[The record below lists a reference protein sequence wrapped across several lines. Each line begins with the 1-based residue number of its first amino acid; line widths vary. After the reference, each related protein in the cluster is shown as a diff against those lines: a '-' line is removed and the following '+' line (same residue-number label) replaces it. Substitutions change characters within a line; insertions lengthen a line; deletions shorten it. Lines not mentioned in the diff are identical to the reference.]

1 MDDTALE
8 RSMLERAGLPSCPNP
23 LSSKA
28 SVEGEEERG
37 EVGEEVVLLVPV
49 FTSGVAPP
57 GVLCVESISVLDF
70 LKRFKREYL
79 DPRRRE

>member
-1 MDDTALE
+1 
-8 RSMLERAGLPSCPNP
+8 MLERAGLPSCPNP

-37 EVGEEVVLLVPV
+37 EVGGEVVLLVPV
-49 FTSGVAPP
+49 PMFMSGVARP

>member
-1 MDDTALE
+1 MPG
-8 RSMLERAGLPSCPNP
+8 RAGGLPSCPNP

-28 SVEGEEERG
+28 NVEGEEERG
-37 EVGEEVVLLVPV
+37 EVGEEAVLLVPV
-49 FTSGVAPP
+49 PIFTSGVAPP

-79 DPRRRE
+79 EPRRRE

>member
-1 MDDTALE
+1 
-8 RSMLERAGLPSCPNP
+8 MLERAGLPSCPNP

-37 EVGEEVVLLVPV
+37 EVGGEVVLLVPV
-49 FTSGVAPP
+49 PMFTSGVAPP
-57 GVLCVESISVLDF
+57 GVLCVERISVLDF

>member
-1 MDDTALE
+1 
-8 RSMLERAGLPSCPNP
+8 MLERAGLPSCPNP

-37 EVGEEVVLLVPV
+37 EVGGEVVLLAPVPM
-49 FTSGVAPP
+49 FMSGVAPP